1 VTMPNTTTQKLFP
14 FVLTK
19 PQDDLAPNLAQEY
32 IPGRMIESNNYNN
45 HNYNYNY
52 NYNTNANANT
62 NNIYN
67 YYSDSDSKNYRQT
80 FATRKT
86 RNARK
91 KGCCCFYF
99 GLGSLAT
106 ALFCFVVVVT
116 LPQLLS
122 SCLDIVERFQE
133 IDETSSRHKIS
144 RNRIG
149 WDGGQTEIAY
159 FQQKASNP
167 TPEHHH
173 AILLHGSGVSN
184 DVWKT
189 SGVLD
194 LFRRLYPSVTVTA
207 VDLPVNADHYQLASL
222 LESMEASG
230 LVESLPVSALV
241 TPSAS
246 GFSVTTWI
254 QSDDDDYYEYDDDDD
269 TIHNNDNNIFNP
281 LLWDLPDYVSA
292 WIPVAS
298 QSVTDCS
305 DQELERLKNLSHLRV
320 LAIHGDKDTKGKK
333 VSERLFDL
341 TEAQVMELP
350 GEDPVYL
357 KSPMAFVEAIGE
369 EILLSDG
376 R

>member
-1 VTMPNTTTQKLFP
+1 MPNTTSQKLFP
-14 FVLTK
+14 FVLSK
-19 PQDDLAPNLAQEY
+19 PQDDLAPILAQED
-32 IPGRMIESNNYNN
+32 IPGRTIESSTNSNNNK
-45 HNYNYNY
+45 H
-52 NYNTNANANT
+52 T

-67 YYSDSDSKNYRQT
+67 YYSDSDTKKHRQT

-86 RNARK
+86 RKART
-91 KGCCCFYF
+91 KGSCCCFYF

-106 ALFCFVVVVT
+106 ALFLFVVVVT

-122 SCLDIVERFQE
+122 SCLDVVERFQE
-133 IDETSSRHKIS
+133 IDETSSRTKIS
-144 RNRIG
+144 RTRIG
-149 WDGGQTEIAY
+149 WDGGQTDIAY
-159 FQQKASNP
+159 VQQKASTP
-167 TPEHHH
+167 TPDHHH
-173 AILLHGSGVSN
+173 AILLHGAGVSN
-184 DVWKT
+184 EVWKKA
-189 SGVLD
+189 GVLD
-194 LFRRLYPSVTVTA
+194 WFRRLYPSITVTA

-254 QSDDDDYYEYDDDDD
+254 QSDDDDYYEYDDD
-269 TIHNNDNNIFNP
+269 TIHNQNHNNNNNNHNNNIFNP
-281 LLWDLPDYVSA
+281 LLWDLPDYVST

-341 TEAQVMELP
+341 TKAQVMELP
-350 GEDPVYL
+350 GQDPVYL

-369 EILLSDG
+369 EILFSDH